1 MLKSSKQELDNMES
15 IQKSIDKEHDKTRKT
30 LESKIID
37 EAQMTKEKFKET
49 NSKVDGGKD

>member
-1 MLKSSKQELDNMES
+1 MES